1 MKISLQSFFILVEE
15 LVQLEQLTDVTLA
28 CGDGT
33 NHQVD
38 YAAENDFADEK
49 LIIADAIKLILS
61 FLSFCPHTLLCSRSV
76 LHTSGGC

>member
-1 MKISLQSFFILVEE
+1 MNLESKPIQFISKDTMNEYTCNINLNISLQSFFILVEE

-38 YAAENDFADEK
+38 Q
-49 LIIADAIKLILS
+49 DAKE
-61 FLSFCPHTLLCSRSV
+61 
-76 LHTSGGC
+76 

>member
-1 MKISLQSFFILVEE
+1 MEE

-38 YAAENDFADEK
+38 NDNDDVDDVENDDNNNDDENN
-49 LIIADAIKLILS
+49 
-61 FLSFCPHTLLCSRSV
+61 
-76 LHTSGGC
+76 

>member
-1 MKISLQSFFILVEE
+1 MNTCNINLNISLQSFFILVEE

-38 YAAENDFADEK
+38 QATENDFS
-49 LIIADAIKLILS
+49 LT
-61 FLSFCPHTLLCSRSV
+61 FFCA
-76 LHTSGGC
+76 SGN

>member
-38 YAAENDFADEK
+38 NDAEDDSDDVN
-49 LIIADAIKLILS
+49 
-61 FLSFCPHTLLCSRSV
+61 
-76 LHTSGGC
+76 

>member
-38 YAAENDFADEK
+38 DVAEHDCAD
-49 LIIADAIKLILS
+49 
-61 FLSFCPHTLLCSRSV
+61 
-76 LHTSGGC
+76 GN

>member
-38 YAAENDFADEK
+38 YAAESDFADEN
-49 LIIADAIKLILS
+49 LIIADAIKFLS
-61 FLSFCPHTLLCSRSV
+61 FLSFCPHTLLCSRSA
-76 LHTSGGC
+76 LHTSGVC

>member
-1 MKISLQSFFILVEE
+1 MSYLRFQMKISFQSFFILVEE

-38 YAAENDFADEK
+38 NYDN
-49 LIIADAIKLILS
+49 
-61 FLSFCPHTLLCSRSV
+61 RR
-76 LHTSGGC
+76 

>member
-38 YAAENDFADEK
+38 NAAENDCADEN
-49 LIIADAIKLILS
+49 
-61 FLSFCPHTLLCSRSV
+61 
-76 LHTSGGC
+76 